1 MNCTTMK
8 KIYLFIFCLLGLF
21 SQAQFNGF
29 NMKYEVLDPNTAGK
43 IFRNPISTANRPEGQ
58 PYLVPAFQWA
68 KIERVNQKARMRYNV
83 YADEF
88 EFITPKND
96 TLILDKLSDFSPI
109 FLGEPEV
116 KYVLTTYTHRSGKN
130 HTGYL
135 IERHTEGNF
144 TLYSKEN
151 ISFYDGKTAKTTLET
166 SRPAKYVKAAET
178 FYLKKEKVGVFEFPS
193 TKKQLIQLF
202 PSQKEQIEDYFKQ
215 HPLDLKQP
223 NDRLELMV
231 FLNGL

>member
-1 MNCTTMK
+1 MK
-8 KIYLFIFCLLGLF
+8 TFYLFVFCFVGF
-21 SQAQFNGF
+21 ISHAQFNGF

-43 IFRNPISTANRPEGQ
+43 IFRNPLNNTNRPEGQ
-58 PYLVPAFQWA
+58 PYLVPTFQWA

-83 YADEF
+83 HADEF
-88 EFITPKND
+88 EFITPKSD
-96 TLILDKLSDFSPI
+96 TLILDKLADFSPI
-109 FLGEPEV
+109 FLGEPAV

-135 IERHTEGNF
+135 IERHVEGNF

-151 ISFYDGKTAKTTLET
+151 ITYYEGRTAKTTLET

-178 FYLKKEKVGVFEFPS
+178 WYLKKEKAGVFEFPTS
-193 TKKQLIQLF
+193 KKQLVQLF
-202 PSQKEQIEDYFKQ
+202 PSQKEQIENYFNQ
-215 HPLDLKQP
+215 HPLDLKQQ